1 MKSELKEK
9 LQGIAKNLRKEIVDM
24 VYAANSGH
32 PGGSLSAIDIMT
44 YLFFHEMEYP
54 VTNRDNNSTD
64 RFVLSKGHATPALYS
79 CLAYK
84 GFFDKK
90 DLKGFRQIDS
100 NLQGH
105 PENTFLNGVDVT
117 TGSLGQGFPQ
127 AVGMALG
134 LKLDNS
140 KRFVY
145 AMLGDG
151 ECQEGLIWEAS
162 MSAVHYKLNNLIAFV
177 DHNGLQIDG
186 EVKKVMNVA
195 PLVEKFKAF
204 GWNVLQIDG
213 HNLDEIEEAVKNA
226 KTQKDKPTMVV
237 AITTKGKGVSFME
250 NNAGF
255 HGKAPNDEEYKIA
268 MEELSKWQI
277 F

>member
-1 MKSELKEK
+1 MKNELKTK
-9 LQGIAKNLRKEIVDM
+9 LQDISKKLRKEIVEM
-24 VYAANSGH
+24 VYQANSGH

-54 VTNRDNNSTD
+54 VLGRNNETTD

-84 GFFDKK
+84 GFFDKSQ
-90 DLKGFRQIDS
+90 LKTFRQIDS

-134 LKLDNS
+134 LNLEKSN
-140 KRFVY
+140 RYVY
-145 AMLGDG
+145 TILGDG
-151 ECQEGLIWEAS
+151 ECQEGLIWEAA
-162 MSAVHYKLNNLIAFV
+162 MSAPHYKLSNLIAFV

-195 PLVEKFKAF
+195 PLKEKFEAF
-204 GWNVLQIDG
+204 GWYVQQIDG
-213 HNLDEIEEAVKNA
+213 HSFDEIEDAIQKA
-226 KTQKDKPTMVV
+226 KAEKDRPSMIV
-237 AITTKGKGVSFME
+237 AITVKGKGVSFME

-268 MEELSKWQI
+268 MEELK
-277 F
+277 